1 MIKRATDGF
10 IMRLLNIT
18 SVITCYQSHH
28 MYCMNLCRQGN
39 KSDIDHTK
47 DQKMSH
53 LMIPTIGMA
62 WEIPN
67 HIKI

>member
-1 MIKRATDGF
+1 
-10 IMRLLNIT
+10 
-18 SVITCYQSHH
+18 

-39 KSDIDHTK
+39 KSDIDHTE

-53 LMIPTIGMA
+53 LMIPTIVMA

-67 HIKI
+67 HIKIWTR